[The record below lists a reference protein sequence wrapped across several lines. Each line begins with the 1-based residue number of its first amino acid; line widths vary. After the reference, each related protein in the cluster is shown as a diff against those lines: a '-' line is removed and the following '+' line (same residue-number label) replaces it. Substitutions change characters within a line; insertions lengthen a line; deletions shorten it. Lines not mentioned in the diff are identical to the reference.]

1 MIVHVGKRREIR
13 DMLRR
18 AKPILGKRHV
28 EADRVAGHLVLQT
41 GDGLFLLLGLFV
53 SHVGVG
59 RYGCVL
65 SLLLMGWRLRFCLSW
80 VWLWV
85 LGCCRVQ
92 SSWAIVA

>member
-41 GDGLFLLLGLFV
+41 GDGFIELLGLFAA
-53 SHVGVG
+53 HAGVE
-59 RYGCVL
+59 
-65 SLLLMGWRLRFCLSW
+65 
-80 VWLWV
+80 
-85 LGCCRVQ
+85 
-92 SSWAIVA
+92 